1 MNIITKLMLPM
12 LFLSSILIGLI
23 HLYLVPKWLQEEHN
37 VFIQQQHGLLV
48 ALETSITSDLL
59 SGNYSNLHANL
70 NDAMD
75 KHTDTWRQLTV
86 TLAEGNLVYPLVEP
100 ALIDSDYNIDNIEH
114 NIELANAPL
123 AKINLLSDWSTF
135 QYMAKQKMQ
144 DLEIIIALLFS
155 VMITIGITLV
165 YILVLKPVKSLKQ
178 GAVLLAKGDFN
189 STLPPVNK
197 DEIGQLTQAF
207 LTMRNNLHEHQNNL
221 RATLKETQTAKI
233 SLQSKQQALNAE
245 NIKTRRALHAVKT
258 KTAELEQAHK
268 ELEQSHQQAIHA
280 EKLASVGQLAAG
292 IAHEINTPIQFVGDN
307 TRFLQESFEDLI
319 GLVAVYEEL
328 GNAAN
333 EGKVLPE
340 LVARARALSEEI
352 EVDYLAEEVPSA
364 ISQSLEGVERVSKIV
379 RSMKDFSHP
388 GTDNLE
394 NVDLNNAIESTI
406 NVSRN
411 EWKYVAEM
419 VTEFDSTLTVVPCFL
434 GELNQVILNMIVN
447 AAHAIKDSRNE
458 TDPLGTITIST
469 KLDDNDVEIRISDS
483 GCGMPEEVSKRIFE
497 PFYTTKGVGK
507 GTGQGLAIAYA
518 VIVDKHKGKVSVESE
533 PGKGSMFIIRLPMNT
548 TACNSEM
555 DESEGLIKKSG
566 AS

>member
-307 TRFLQESFEDLI
+307 TRFLQESFDDLI

-469 KLDDNDVEIRISDS
+469 KLNDNDVEIRISDS
-483 GCGMPEEVSKRIFE
+483 GCGMTEDVRKRIFD
-497 PFYTTKGVGK
+497 PFFTTKGVGK

-555 DESEGLIKKSG
+555 GESEGIIKKSG
-566 AS
+566 AI